1 MNGHILLKHV
11 ILLSVLLLPVPSC
24 CEGQGLWG
32 KTASERNVMKHL
44 REIASYARHL
54 RDDCEDSLAP
64 AAKEQLDSINN
75 HVNDVMVVMPKS
87 FQAAWQLSPPNGS
100 EDYRKTVENY
110 DQILLWFDTA
120 MQVKNAPNNIQ
131 LFSRIADTL
140 CKTLAFIR
148 DDVQL
153 QYVAGSL
160 GKELVPV
167 DVKVKDAAG
176 IEQSGYRVFVKPY
189 ISSDPSLITMFSMA
203 PKDIPAGW
211 KLCWIEKDDKP
222 LQQQEWRVKSNDTS
236 THHLVFIL
244 K

>member
-1 MNGHILLKHV
+1 MNRYIFLKSV
-11 ILLSVLLLPVPSC
+11 IFLFVLLLPASRC
-24 CEGQGLWG
+24 CEGQELWG
-32 KTASERNVMKHL
+32 KTPSERNLMKQL

-54 RDDCEDSLAP
+54 HDDCEDALTP
-64 AAKEQLDSINN
+64 AAKEQLDSINKQ
-75 HVNDVMVVMPKS
+75 VNDILTLMPKS
-87 FQAAWQLSPPNGS
+87 FQAAWQLSPPDGS
-100 EDYRKTVENY
+100 EAYRKTIGNY

-120 MQVKNAPNNIQ
+120 MQVLNAPNDVH
-131 LFSRIADTL
+131 LFNRIADTL
-140 CKTLAFIR
+140 GKTLAFIR
-148 DDVQL
+148 EDVQL

-167 DVKVKDAAG
+167 DVKVTDAAG
-176 IEQSGYRVFVKPY
+176 MEQSGYQVFVKPY
-189 ISSDPSLITMFSMA
+189 ISANPALVTTFNTA